1 MLFIHNFA
9 WTFFNLLSEEICT
22 GRQLSESYES
32 AFIPPT
38 VPTLCN
44 VIHLIVMFEA
54 FQSQPNKGAR
64 LKVKGT

>member
-38 VPTLCN
+38 VPTLQN
-44 VIHLIVMFEA
+44 VIHRSNMYKA
-54 FQSQPNKGAR
+54 FQSLPNKGAR